1 MANER
6 IYIMDTDSLISDRI
20 AAIET
25 IVTPMIRRD
34 ISLLVGFAKGNIEKA
49 ARSIAETEKPHIA
62 LVAGFFIRYA
72 EPPSPETDGLNGTAH
87 LAAAFA
93 EAGFEVT
100 VITDAP
106 CAKAM
111 WAILTEVPHPVR
123 LEVVGVDRRQVLELR
138 ERLENLSHP
147 PTHLIATE
155 RASPG
160 TDGKP
165 HREHGWDMSAETAPL
180 ELLFQDDNWMPRWT
194 TIGIGDGGIEIG
206 MGCLP
211 ADLVA
216 SDIPNGEL
224 IAAQTATDFLIVSSV
239 SNWGAYALLAALALM
254 RQDLQPALL
263 KHFTPEKEK
272 AFLTA
277 VVELGQAIDDG
288 RADRPGTIKMSVDR
302 LPVEDHMVL
311 IAQIRTHIG

>member
-1 MANER
+1 
-6 IYIMDTDSLISDRI
+6 MDIDAQISSRI
-20 AAIET
+20 AAIEA
-25 IVTPMIRRD
+25 IVTPTIRRD
-34 ISLLVGFAKGNIEKA
+34 ISRLVSFAKGNIERA
-49 ARSIAETEKPHIA
+49 ARSIADTETPHIA

-87 LAAAFA
+87 MATAFA

-111 WAILTEVPHPVR
+111 WAILTEVPHQVR

-138 ERLENLSHP
+138 ERLERLPHP

-180 ELLFQDDNWMPRWT
+180 DLLFQDAEWKPSWT
-194 TIGIGDGGIEIG
+194 TIGIGDGGNEIG

-211 ADLVA
+211 ADVVA
-216 SDIPNGEL
+216 RDIPNGEL

-239 SNWGAYALLAALALM
+239 SNWGAYALIAALALM
-254 RQDLQPALL
+254 RQDLRSALL
-263 KHFTPEKEK
+263 KHLTPEMEK
-272 AFLTA
+272 VFLTTL
-277 VVELGQAIDDG
+277 VELGQAIDDG

-302 LPVEDHMVL
+302 LPVEDHMAL
-311 IAQIRTHIG
+311 IDQIRTQII